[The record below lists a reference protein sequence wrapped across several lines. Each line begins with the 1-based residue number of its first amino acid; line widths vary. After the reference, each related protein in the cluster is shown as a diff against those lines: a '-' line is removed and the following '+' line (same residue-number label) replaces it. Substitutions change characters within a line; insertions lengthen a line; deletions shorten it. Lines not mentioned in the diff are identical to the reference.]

1 MLRLIGKWLIG
12 FSVSLAALGYASS
25 AVPLEQAAALL
36 VKASP
41 LSVLAALGLVLIMT
55 ALRAWR
61 WQLVVGWFGIAV
73 SFRRSFDLVQL
84 GNFVSQ
90 CVPGIIGGDIVR
102 AWAAPRMACPIK
114 EASYAIIADRAF
126 GFVALVI
133 VGTVAGII
141 FLEDIWP
148 DIEWQL
154 SGGALMSGVV
164 GTLLFLVVSGALIL
178 SSRSAQDKARRLQVG
193 LQYALQFVWRR
204 KRHVSLL
211 LAISILSHVIFCV
224 MAFVLAYGLGVRG
237 ITLFALIAVLPPVM
251 LLTMLPISLAGWGI
265 REGAMMFA
273 LSYIGVP
280 RGEAFAVSILIG
292 IVTFA
297 GALHGAF
304 VLVHLFGQSSR
315 TEASLQ
321 PSDPEGGL
329 DTNKKMG

>member
-1 MLRLIGKWLIG
+1 
-12 FSVSLAALGYASS
+12 
-25 AVPLEQAAALL
+25 
-36 VKASP
+36 
-41 LSVLAALGLVLIMT
+41 
-55 ALRAWR
+55 
-61 WQLVVGWFGIAV
+61 
-73 SFRRSFDLVQL
+73 
-84 GNFVSQ
+84 
-90 CVPGIIGGDIVR
+90 
-102 AWAAPRMACPIK
+102 
-114 EASYAIIADRAF
+114 
-126 GFVALVI
+126 
-133 VGTVAGII
+133 
-141 FLEDIWP
+141 
-148 DIEWQL
+148 
-154 SGGALMSGVV
+154 
-164 GTLLFLVVSGALIL
+164 
-178 SSRSAQDKARRLQVG
+178 
-193 LQYALQFVWRR
+193 
-204 KRHVSLL
+204 
-211 LAISILSHVIFCV
+211 